1 MYRSRLS
8 LSIAL
13 LTGLL
18 LLITACAPGTPQVVK
33 ETVVVTQPP
42 IREVVT
48 ATPEPAPPPPFTGVT
63 LTMIDNPEGQSEA
76 MIQLQKMCEQRT
88 GVTLKVEVVPHEEV
102 NTKLEAALAARASTY
117 DLFAIDIIDLP
128 KYAAAGWVL
137 PLNPYISPEMEAD
150 ILPFARQGVVYKDQW
165 LGLPWKAEW
174 MSFVY
179 NKKMLQDAGY
189 DYPPR
194 TWDELIKMGVEL
206 KKRGIVQYPMV
217 FSWAEGYE
225 QITVDYVMLVSSLGG
240 KIFDEK
246 GEPVFNQGAGVQALQ
261 MMYDMMHTYKI
272 VDPAALTLRGGGKR
286 RDIMM
291 AGNGAF
297 VFLWGT
303 PLLVMNDPA
312 KSERAGQFEIALAP
326 SGGGGPYSVAGPMGW
341 SVTAYT
347 KNPDAA
353 VAFVKCLAGPEGE
366 KFMFLQEGAPPGWKS
381 VLNDPEVAMRLKEA
395 GGDVMAQ
402 QALFLAVRPALPY
415 YAEWSS
421 LIQEAVHYALTGQ
434 KTVQQ
439 ALDDA
444 VAATRELMARFK

>member
-1 MYRSRLS
+1 M
-8 LSIAL
+8 
-13 LTGLL
+13 
-18 LLITACAPGTPQVVK
+18 
-33 ETVVVTQPP
+33 VTQPP

-303 PLLVMNDPA
+303 PC
-312 KSERAGQFEIALAP
+312 
-326 SGGGGPYSVAGPMGW
+326 W
-341 SVTAYT
+341 
-347 KNPDAA
+347 
-353 VAFVKCLAGPEGE
+353 
-366 KFMFLQEGAPPGWKS
+366 
-381 VLNDPEVAMRLKEA
+381 
-395 GGDVMAQ
+395 
-402 QALFLAVRPALPY
+402 
-415 YAEWSS
+415 
-421 LIQEAVHYALTGQ
+421 
-434 KTVQQ
+434 
-439 ALDDA
+439 
-444 VAATRELMARFK
+444 